1 MPLASPRY
9 PFEEWAIKGAP
20 DDPGV
25 YALYR
30 DNTLICIG
38 VAMARKKDDHIRAR
52 LLEHFK
58 ANAHGI
64 TQYQW
69 EITATPLALRAE
81 YLRVLAKR
89 LPSCEDVLKRSTNDA
104 SRESGGGG

>member
-1 MPLASPRY
+1 MPLASPKY
-9 PFEEWAIKGAP
+9 PFEEWAVKGAP

-30 DNTLICIG
+30 GSTLVCIG
-38 VAMARKKDDHIRAR
+38 VAMGRGRDDHIRAR
-52 LLEHFK
+52 LLEHLK

-69 EITATPLALRAE
+69 EITLTPLSLRAE
-81 YLRVLAKR
+81 YLGLLTKR
-89 LPSCEDVLKRSTNDA
+89 LPSCEETLLRPTDGTDRTAD
-104 SRESGGGG
+104 